1 MLPLENE
8 IRNKISPIILC
19 AGEGSRLKHLTK
31 TIPKPLLKIEAL
43 DNKTILENNINNILK
58 LGIKQIAIVIGH
70 LGYKIRDFISRLSED
85 NESLQD
91 MLLII
96 DSENVYK
103 LGPLYSF
110 LSITKNKNFFNKK
123 KNYLLIPGDTIF
135 DFHILAE
142 IMQVI
147 LKKNKIIQDYPLIF
161 YRNIDVEKL
170 NELYGDPKTIS
181 IVDIKTSSL
190 NKLLVKISQIDIQKL
205 HSSDCIKEVIP
216 IFLLNYNIIS
226 IISKIKVPK
235 KTVWEMLNVVIE
247 KGNEIMAQEIGS
259 DYNFYDID
267 NVKDLIVV
275 NKKKKKDNRCSN

>member
-85 NESLQD
+85 NELLQD
-91 MLLII
+91 MLWII

-103 LGPLYSF
+103 LGPLFSF
-110 LSITKNKNFFNKK
+110 LSIMKNKNFFNQK

-147 LKKNKIIQDYPLIF
+147 LKKNDMIQNYPFIF
-161 YRNIDVEKL
+161 YRNIDVSKL
-170 NELYGDPKTIS
+170 NEIYEDSKIIS

-205 HSSDCIKEVIP
+205 LSSDCIKQVIP

-247 KGNEIMAQEIGS
+247 KGNEIMAHEIGS

-275 NKKKKKDNRCSN
+275 NKKKKKGQ

>member
-85 NESLQD
+85 NELLQD

-103 LGPLYSF
+103 LGPLFSF
-110 LSITKNKNFFNKK
+110 LSIMKNKNFFNQK

-147 LKKNKIIQDYPLIF
+147 LKKNDMIPFIF
-161 YRNIDVEKL
+161 YRNIDVSKL
-170 NELYGDPKTIS
+170 NEIYEDPKIIS

-205 HSSDCIKEVIP
+205 PSSDCIKQVIP

-247 KGNEIMAQEIGS
+247 KGIEIMAHEIGS

-275 NKKKKKDNRCSN
+275 NKKKKKGQ